1 MEQHIKFNFDALKAS
16 RVVQVNFLKQY
27 SFEQLTAIPKGFTNS
42 ILWNFGHIVVSQH
55 LLTYGLSNG
64 VLKIDRE
71 LISKYKRGATGK
83 ENVSE
88 EEFDS
93 FLKQSDALVDHLIED
108 YGSLKKNTFRPFVTG
123 LNAEL
128 NSLDDAIT
136 FNNTHEG
143 IHLGVMMSIAKLIK

>member
-1 MEQHIKFNFDALKAS
+1 MESQIKFSVDALKAARKIQIS
-16 RVVQVNFLKQY
+16 FMKQFNY
-27 SFEQLTAIPKGFTNS
+27 EQLTAIPEGFSNS
-42 ILWNFGHIVVSQH
+42 ILWNFGHIVVAQH

-64 VLKIDRE
+64 ELKIERE
-71 LISKYKRGATGK
+71 LISKYKRGSSGK
-83 ENVSE
+83 ENISA

-128 NSLDDAIT
+128 NSLDDAIS